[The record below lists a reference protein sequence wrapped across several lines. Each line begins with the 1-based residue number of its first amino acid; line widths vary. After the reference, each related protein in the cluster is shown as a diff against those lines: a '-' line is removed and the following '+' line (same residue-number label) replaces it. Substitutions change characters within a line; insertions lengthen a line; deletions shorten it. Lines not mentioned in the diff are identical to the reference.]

1 MIRSFSSIR
10 RGENKYIGYTSE
22 CGRWKFELPFI
33 ENETAEEST
42 LRINEM
48 LVGAIIGSL
57 SAQQCVDFVYVDKEI
72 VREDFSMNTEEG
84 QVIMAKL
91 ETEFPNFTDYR
102 RQANNMV
109 AEYDGYRAPYSNP
122 SLSFYDFQI
131 VMPAAIQTAFNV
143 SYQASELKTWYGLK
157 FDLVTRDVLL
167 KAVVLDFAGAK
178 PELPPSHPIYN
189 NYYALTHSADG
200 SVSDW
205 VDCYSFSTRSQ
216 IKQFCLDK
224 GLDYPLPDEE
234 DLKPGYQA
242 VWNWGVVF
250 NKSTL
255 EYGPVKAYVRY
266 YLTDTSNLHSLTT
279 K

>member
-1 MIRSFSSIR
+1 MIRSFSSIQ
-10 RGENKYIGYTSE
+10 RGEDKYIGYTSD
-22 CGRWKFELPFI
+22 CGKWKFELPFI

-48 LVGAIIGSL
+48 LVGVIIGGL
-57 SAQQCVDFVYVDKEI
+57 SSNQCVDFVYVDKEI
-72 VREDFSMNTEEG
+72 VREDFSINTEEG
-84 QVIMAKL
+84 QVLLAKL

-131 VMPAAIQTAFNV
+131 IMPPAIQTAFNV

-178 PELPPSHPIYN
+178 PDLPPSHPIWN

-234 DLKPGYQA
+234 DLEPGYQA
-242 VWNWGVVF
+242 IWNWGVVF

-266 YLTDTSNLHSLTT
+266 YLTDISKLHSLTT